1 MMKRKGQALVEFV
14 LILPVLLFLLFIMID
29 FARVFSFQNRLET
42 KAVDAISLFR
52 KGKTKEEIVGILKE
66 EQDLTLAITYS
77 KQKAILELQE
87 EVSFL
92 TPGLNL
98 VLKTPYVIKVKRVV
112 PYES

>member
-1 MMKRKGQALVEFV
+1 MKRKGQALVEFV

-66 EQDLTLAITYS
+66 EQEDLTLAITYS